1 MSFNE
6 VLVFLQNYSI
16 ESLLERTFRGDKKF
30 TSSEENDVIGMLSKI
45 VKLVSLENE
54 NMKNSILLVISQYRR
69 FDQRIKTLVDSY
81 MSDV

>member
-1 MSFNE
+1 MSFNDVF
-6 VLVFLQNYSI
+6 VLLQNYSI

-45 VKLVSLENE
+45 VKLLSVENE
-54 NMKNSILLVISQYRR
+54 NMKNSVLLVISQYRKC
-69 FDQRIKTLVDSY
+69 DQRIKTLVDTN